1 MTGSTAPLGL
11 AKGTWPLTAGL
22 VTIPVTAPA
31 EGFDPPRMSCMKN
44 DNVWWRSILVT
55 VVLVAAAGAV
65 ATEVTLDT
73 GVSTRSDASG
83 ATAGVTGAS
92 LSRIRAEM
100 AQGMARARK
109 RKDMALNGAEM
120 SIWFAMRL
128 GGPKALKGYLM
139 IGEGLLW

>member
-1 MTGSTAPLGL
+1 MFPLRPVRKGILLLLMSALLPLLRGTPFLTGSTAPLGL

-44 DNVWWRSILVT
+44 DNVWWRSVLVT

-73 GVSTRSDASG
+73 GASTRSDASG
-83 ATAGVTGAS
+83 ATG
-92 LSRIRAEM
+92 
-100 AQGMARARK
+100 
-109 RKDMALNGAEM
+109 
-120 SIWFAMRL
+120 
-128 GGPKALKGYLM
+128 
-139 IGEGLLW
+139 